1 MPMTSSSITF
11 IEKAKHG
18 YREKGPRAQLL
29 PWPGI
34 CSSLPHSLPAP
45 LFSNPKGFRGLHSGY
60 SEEESGQELVRLV
73 HTTIDRGRVAFS
85 MGKEKD

>member
-29 PWPGI
+29 PWPGV

-45 LFSNPKGFRGLHSGY
+45 LLSTPKV
-60 SEEESGQELVRLV
+60 SEGCILGIQRRSQ
-73 HTTIDRGRVAFS
+73 DRNWS
-85 MGKEKD
+85 D